1 MEPSSTPSQIRVLC
15 VDDHRLIREGIIH
28 ILALEPD
35 ITVVAQAGNGA
46 QAIDE
51 FVRHRPDVT
60 LMDLRLPG
68 TTGLEAIRAIRQA
81 APEARIVVL
90 TMYQGDEDIYR
101 AFEAGAAG
109 YLLKE
114 TLPQEL
120 IHAIREVHAGKSL
133 IPSDIGAKLNAHVHQ
148 QSLTAREA
156 EVLNLLAKGMRNKE
170 LAAQLTI
177 SEDTARAHIRN
188 IFLKLQ
194 VHDRTAALSEALR
207 RGLIH
212 IG

>member
-1 MEPSSTPSQIRVLC
+1 MSDIRVLC

-35 ITVVAQAGNGA
+35 ITVVAQADNGA
-46 QAIDE
+46 QAIEE

-68 TTGLEAIRAIRQA
+68 TTGLEAIRAIRRTD
-81 APEARIVVL
+81 PKARIVVL

-120 IHAIREVHAGKSL
+120 IHAIREVHAGNGL
-133 IPSDIGAKLNAHVHQ
+133 IPADIRAKLNAHGQ
-148 QSLTAREA
+148 QPALTARES
-156 EVLNLLAKGMRNKE
+156 EVLTLLAKGMRNKE
-170 LAAQLTI
+170 VAAQLTI
-177 SEDTARAHIRN
+177 SDDTARAHIRS

-194 VHDRTAALSEALR
+194 VHDRTAALSEAIR

>member
-1 MEPSSTPSQIRVLC
+1 MSHIRILC
-15 VDDHRLIREGIIH
+15 VDDHLLIREGIIH

-35 ITVVAQAGNGA
+35 ISVVAQADNGA

-51 FVRHRPDVT
+51 FLRHRPDVT

-68 TTGLEAIRAIRQA
+68 TTGLEALRAIRQA
-81 APEARIVVL
+81 EPAARVVVL

-114 TLPQEL
+114 TLPQQL
-120 IHAIREVHAGKSL
+120 IHAIREVYAGKTL
-133 IPSDIGAKLNAHVHQ
+133 VPADIRAKLSSRGNQAAL
-148 QSLTAREA
+148 SAREV
-156 EVLNLLAKGMRNKE
+156 EVLNLLATGMRNKE
-170 LAAQLTI
+170 VAANLHM
-177 SEDTARAHIRN
+177 SEDTVRAHVRS

-212 IG
+212 IE

>member
-1 MEPSSTPSQIRVLC
+1 MSHIRVLC

-28 ILALEPD
+28 ILALERD

-51 FVRHRPDVT
+51 FIRHRPDVT

-68 TTGLEAIRAIRQA
+68 TTGLEAIRAIRQTD
-81 APEARIVVL
+81 PEARIVVL

-120 IHAIREVHAGKSL
+120 IHAIREVHAGNSL
-133 IPSDIGAKLNAHVHQ
+133 IPADIRAKLNAHVHQ
-148 QSLTAREA
+148 LSLTPREA
-156 EVLNLLAKGMRNKE
+156 EVLTLLAKGMRNKE
-170 LAAQLTI
+170 LAARLKI
-177 SEDTARAHIRN
+177 SEDTARAHIRS

>member
-1 MEPSSTPSQIRVLC
+1 MSDIRVLC

-35 ITVVAQAGNGA
+35 ITVVAQADNGA
-46 QAIDE
+46 QAIEE

-68 TTGLEAIRAIRQA
+68 TTGLEAIRAIRRTD
-81 APEARIVVL
+81 PKARIVVL

-120 IHAIREVHAGKSL
+120 IHAIREVHAGKGL
-133 IPSDIGAKLNAHVHQ
+133 IPADIQAKLNAHGQ
-148 QSLTAREA
+148 QPALTARES
-156 EVLNLLAKGMRNKE
+156 EVLTLLAKGMRNKE
-170 LAAQLTI
+170 VAAQLTI
-177 SEDTARAHIRN
+177 SDDTARAHIRS

-194 VHDRTAALSEALR
+194 VHDRTAALSEAIR

>member
-1 MEPSSTPSQIRVLC
+1 MSQIRVLC

-51 FVRHRPDVT
+51 FLRHRPDVT

-68 TTGLEAIRAIRQA
+68 TTGLEAIRTIRQTE
-81 APEARIVVL
+81 PEARIVVL

-133 IPSDIGAKLNAHVHQ
+133 IPADIRAKLNAHVHQ
-148 QSLTAREA
+148 LSLTPREA
-156 EVLNLLAKGMRNKE
+156 EVLTLLAKGMRNKE
-170 LAAQLTI
+170 LAAQLNI